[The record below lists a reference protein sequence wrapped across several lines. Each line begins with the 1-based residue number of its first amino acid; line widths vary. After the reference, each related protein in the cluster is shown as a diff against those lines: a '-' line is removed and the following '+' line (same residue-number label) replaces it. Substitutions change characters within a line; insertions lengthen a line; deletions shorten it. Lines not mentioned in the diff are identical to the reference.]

1 MDLPFHTPFANVT
14 LTEDGFVTVT
24 TPCDVT
30 VQYDGIVQARVIT
43 PERFRHHVH
52 GLCGNCDGNAENDVE
67 VKGKP
72 FFMFHSIE
80 EGFRAIGRSNLVT
93 DDSDEPNTAPK

>member
-1 MDLPFHTPFANVT
+1 MNTPLLTPHRVNGGRMDLPFHTPFANVT

-30 VQYDGIVQARVIT
+30 VQYDGIVQARVTT

-52 GLCGNCDGNAENDVE
+52 GLCGNCDGNAENDV
-67 VKGKP
+67 
-72 FFMFHSIE
+72 
-80 EGFRAIGRSNLVT
+80 GR
-93 DDSDEPNTAPK
+93 